1 MEENGIGSVLII
13 DFHCA
18 EGVTIVD
25 ISLGSLA
32 ISLREAETIRI
43 VGIGV
48 SRSGNKSPSSPS
60 HLDSLI
66 RESNQSGIADEG
78 ILILDSR
85 SVASRD
91 ESVLKSSIVGVTDS
105 VLGEDVI
112 VGIVGVGMLGTIDI
126 G

>member
-126 G
+126 

>member
-1 MEENGIGSVLII
+1 MEEDGIGSVLII

-25 ISLGSLA
+25 VSLGSLA

-85 SVASRD
+85 PVASRD
-91 ESVLKSSIVGVTDS
+91 ESVLKSCIVGVTDS

>member
-13 DFHCA
+13 DFHRT

-25 ISLGSLA
+25 VSLGSLA
-32 ISLREAETIRI
+32 ISLREAEAIRI
-43 VGIGV
+43 VGVSV
-48 SRSGNKSPSSPS
+48 SRSGSKSPASPG

-66 RESNQSGIADEG
+66 RKGNQSRIADEG
-78 ILILDSR
+78 ILILDSG

-91 ESVLKSSIVGVTDS
+91 ESVLKSCIVGVTYS

-126 G
+126 

>member
-1 MEENGIGSVLII
+1 MEEDGIGSVLII

-25 ISLGSLA
+25 VSLGSLA

-91 ESVLKSSIVGVTDS
+91 ESVLKSCIVGVTDS

-126 G
+126 

>member
-25 ISLGSLA
+25 VSLGSLA

-48 SRSGNKSPSSPS
+48 SRSGSKSPSSPS

-66 RESNQSGIADEG
+66 RESNQSGIADES
-78 ILILDSR
+78 ILVLDSR